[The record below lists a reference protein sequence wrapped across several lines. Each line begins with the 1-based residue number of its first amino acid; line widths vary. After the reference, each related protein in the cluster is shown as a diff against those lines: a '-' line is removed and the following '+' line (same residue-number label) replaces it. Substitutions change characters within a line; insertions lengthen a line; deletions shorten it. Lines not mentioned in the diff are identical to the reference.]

1 LYTSHIVNLSKK
13 GQLIL
18 PCSCGLLHTSL
29 ILLSL
34 PLIWQKISR
43 SQHVK
48 EVLLLIFIGLLLPTG
63 LWFWGSNLHCSSP
76 LLKCLHFNVNYLV
89 KTNNNNNNNNNCK
102 MGTTCMNHMNEILI
116 MSWVRWN
123 VRCGSMTTNIGFY

>member
-89 KTNNNNNNNNNCK
+89 KTNNNNNNCK

-116 MSWVRWN
+116 MSWVRCN
-123 VRCGSMTTNIGFY
+123 VRCGFITTNVGFD